1 MASGFR
7 LVLFGPP
14 GAGKGTQARL
24 LCRHLEVR
32 SISTGDL
39 FRSNLQRE
47 TPLGL
52 KASSYMSQ
60 GLLVPD
66 DVTIDIVLDAVLS
79 IDSGQGF
86 ILDGFPRNRC
96 QAAALEEALDRRS
109 RGLDLVVS
117 IDVPQEVTIARVT
130 ARFICRDCQTPYTL
144 TAPERPGGPTSE
156 RCERCE
162 SCGGELYR
170 RDDDAPAAMRK
181 RIEVYQGETLPVL
194 EFYRERELLAEVG
207 GVGTVE
213 DVYNRVIMEI
223 QRVSKTKDRE

>member
-24 LCRHLEVR
+24 LSRHLEIQP
-32 SISTGDL
+32 ISTGDL
-39 FRSNLQRE
+39 FRSNLQTE

-52 KASSYMSQ
+52 KASRYMNQ

-66 DVTIDIVLDAVLS
+66 DVTIDIVLATVLS
-79 IDSGQGF
+79 IGSDEGF

-117 IDVPQEVTIARVT
+117 IDVPEEVTIARIT
-130 ARFICRDCQTPYTL
+130 MRFVCRDCQSPYTL
-144 TAPERPGGPTSE
+144 TAPERPDGATSK
-156 RCERCE
+156 RCE

-170 RDDDAPAAMRK
+170 RDDDTPAAIRK
-181 RIEVYQGETLPVL
+181 RIEVYRGETLPVM
-194 EFYRERELLAEVG
+194 EFYRERNLLAEVG
-207 GVGTVE
+207 GVGSVE

-223 QRVSKTKDRE
+223 QRVSKSKDRE

>member
-1 MASGFR
+1 MASDFR

-24 LCRHLEVR
+24 LSRHLEIQP
-32 SISTGDL
+32 ISTGDL
-39 FRSNLQRE
+39 FRSNLQTE

-52 KASSYMSQ
+52 KASRYMNQ

-66 DVTIDIVLDAVLS
+66 DVTIDIVLATVLS
-79 IDSGQGF
+79 IGSDEGF

-117 IDVPQEVTIARVT
+117 IDVPEEVTIARIT
-130 ARFICRDCQTPYTL
+130 MRFVCRDCQSPYTL
-144 TAPERPGGPTSE
+144 MAPERPDGATSK
-156 RCERCE
+156 RCE

-170 RDDDAPAAMRK
+170 RDDDTPAAIRK
-181 RIEVYQGETLPVL
+181 RIEVYRGETLPVM
-194 EFYRERELLAEVG
+194 EFYRERNLLAEVG
-207 GVGTVE
+207 GVGSVE